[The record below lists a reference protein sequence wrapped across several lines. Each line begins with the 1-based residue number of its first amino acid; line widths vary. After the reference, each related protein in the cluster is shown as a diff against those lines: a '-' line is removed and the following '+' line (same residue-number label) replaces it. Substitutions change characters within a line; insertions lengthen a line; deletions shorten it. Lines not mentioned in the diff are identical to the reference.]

1 MRRLIAPKV
10 ALGVAL
16 LVAVGAT
23 RAEALLLGQLDPGPI
38 SGATSSGGDGLT
50 VYLALS
56 DDLHSPD
63 SNPNAEL
70 FESLFLTPADAGRT
84 FIANASNESDFA
96 DAVAVLVNGSNDF
109 IRVAVEVTD
118 SQDPGSRLGGND
130 RTYDESFW
138 FPTTPC
144 GGGPDFAGCVV
155 DGVELLIDSIALQN
169 FDPPV
174 GGIQTQ
180 YTARIRVRV
189 NGQVIPEPTTA
200 LLLALGL
207 GGLVARRRWGAGER
221 PGRWSA

>member
-1 MRRLIAPKV
+1 MRLLIAPKV
-10 ALGVAL
+10 MLGVAL

-23 RAEALLLGQLDPGPI
+23 RAEALLLGQFDPGPN
-38 SGATSSGGDGLT
+38 SGATSSVGDGLT
-50 VYLALS
+50 VYLAFS
-56 DDLHSPD
+56 DNLHSPD

-70 FESLFLTPADAGRT
+70 FESLFLTPADEGRT

-96 DAVAVLVNGSNDF
+96 DAVAVLLNGSDDF
-109 IRVAVEVTD
+109 LRVAVEVTD

-138 FPTTPC
+138 FPTTLC
-144 GGGPDFAGCVV
+144 GDGPDFSGCVIY
-155 DGVELLIDSIALQN
+155 DIELLLDSITLEN

-207 GGLVARRRWGAGER
+207 SGLAARRRWGAGER
-221 PGRWSA
+221 PGRWTV

>member
-1 MRRLIAPKV
+1 MRLLIAPKV
-10 ALGVAL
+10 ILGVVL
-16 LVAVGAT
+16 LVAVAVGPT
-23 RAEALLLGQLDPGPI
+23 RAEALLLGQFDPGPN
-38 SGATSSGGDGLT
+38 SGATSSVGDGLT
-50 VYLALS
+50 IYLAFS
-56 DDLHSPD
+56 DNLHSPD

-70 FESLFLTPADAGRT
+70 FESLFLTPADEGRT
-84 FIANASNESDFA
+84 FTANASNESDFA
-96 DAVAVLVNGSNDF
+96 DAVAVLVNGSDDF
-109 IRVAVEVTD
+109 LRVAVEVTD

-138 FPTTPC
+138 FPTTLC
-144 GGGPDFAGCVV
+144 GDGPDFSGCLI
-155 DGVELLIDSIALQN
+155 DGIELLIDSITLEN

-207 GGLVARRRWGAGER
+207 VGLAARRPRA
-221 PGRWSA
+221 